1 MMQKYMTPR
10 RSSSQHSVAYEGRM
24 GRLTEP
30 GTGCFYYEQQAGQ
43 LGNNLNHT
51 PQVVKVPILLMNPLS
66 DSSPTSRSALSLIIF
81 WPGNCLGATAA
92 APLRIMEISTA
103 HAALTSLSLGLPLL
117 PLPRTHFVN
126 EMTEKLQIHSNG
138 EE

>member
-1 MMQKYMTPR
+1 
-10 RSSSQHSVAYEGRM
+10 M

-103 HAALTSLSLGLPLL
+103 HAALTSLSLSLSLGLSLL